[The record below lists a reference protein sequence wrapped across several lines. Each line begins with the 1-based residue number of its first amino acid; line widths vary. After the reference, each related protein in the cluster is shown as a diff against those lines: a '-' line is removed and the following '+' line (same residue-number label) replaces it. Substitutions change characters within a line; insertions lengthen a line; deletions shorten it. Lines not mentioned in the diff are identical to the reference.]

1 MRVSSLRQNVAGAQV
16 ECNDSSM
23 RVDPRGTETYNQSRH
38 SCSDPHS
45 RQIYMIRTRII
56 GTGSY
61 LPERVVTNREVGASL
76 GIEPDAVSRLTGIL
90 ERRWAAPSQAS
101 SDLAV
106 EASRQALEAA
116 GIPASDVG
124 AIVLST
130 TSPDSVF
137 PSTACHVQRML
148 GCPAIPA
155 FDVAASC
162 SGFLY
167 GLSMADA
174 MIRSGQIKTCLVVAA
189 EVKSRSLDPADGD
202 TVLLFGDGAGAVVLR
217 GELETGQPSR
227 GLMGLRLHADGAQ
240 HGLISIPAGGS
251 RLPTTSD
258 TVEAKGHTLRMQ
270 GAPLF
275 RLAVKRLEQAIL
287 EIVKECGVDIHD
299 LAQLVLHQ
307 ANGRILSQLTKRLGV
322 SPERVCSVIGRYGNT
337 SSASVPIALDYAV
350 RSGKIVPHDLVL
362 LGSFGGGVTWAAGL
376 VRW

>member
-1 MRVSSLRQNVAGAQV
+1 VVS
-16 ECNDSSM
+16 
-23 RVDPRGTETYNQSRH
+23 
-38 SCSDPHS
+38 
-45 RQIYMIRTRII
+45 
-56 GTGSY
+56 
-61 LPERVVTNREVGASL
+61 NREVGASL
-76 GIEPDAVSRLTGIL
+76 GIEPDAVFRLTGIQ
-90 ERRWAAPSQAS
+90 ERRWAATSQAS

-106 EASRQALEAA
+106 EAARQALEAA
-116 GIPASDVG
+116 GLPVSEVG

-130 TSPDSVF
+130 TSPDTAF

-148 GCPAIPA
+148 GCSSIPA

-174 MIRSGQIKTCLVVAA
+174 MIRSGQVKTCLVVAA

-217 GELETGQPSR
+217 GEPEVGQPSR
-227 GLMGLRLHADGAQ
+227 GIMGVRLHADGSQ
-240 HGLISIPAGGS
+240 HGLIHIPAGGS
-251 RLPTTSD
+251 RMPTTVE
-258 TVEAKGHTLRMQ
+258 TVEAKSHTLRMQ

-275 RLAVKRLEQAIL
+275 RLAVKRLEQAIR
-287 EIVKECGVDIHD
+287 EVVKEFGIDVQD
-299 LAQLVLHQ
+299 LAQLVVHQ

-337 SSASVPIALDYAV
+337 SSASVPIALDHAV
-350 RSGKIVPHDLVL
+350 RSGRIVPHDLLL

>member
-1 MRVSSLRQNVAGAQV
+1 MMR
-16 ECNDSSM
+16 
-23 RVDPRGTETYNQSRH
+23 TK
-38 SCSDPHS
+38 
-45 RQIYMIRTRII
+45 II

-61 LPERVVTNREVGASL
+61 LPERVVSNREVGASL
-76 GIEPDAVSRLTGIL
+76 GLDPGVVSRLTGIE
-90 ERRWAAPSQAS
+90 ERRRAADSQAS

-106 EASRQALEAA
+106 EAARRALHAA
-116 GIPASDVG
+116 GLPVLELG

-148 GCPAIPA
+148 GCAMIPA

-174 MIRSGQIKTCLVVAA
+174 MIRSGQVKTCLVVAA
-189 EVKSRSLDPADGD
+189 EVKSRSIDPADGD

-217 GELETGQPSR
+217 GEPETGPLGR
-227 GLMGLRLHADGAQ
+227 GILGIRLHADGSQ
-240 HGLISIPAGGS
+240 HGLIRIPAGGS
-251 RLPTTSD
+251 RMPTTAE
-258 TVEAKGHTLRMQ
+258 TVAGKRHTLRMQ

-275 RLAVKRLEQAIL
+275 RLAVKRLEQAIR
-287 EIVKECGVDIHD
+287 EIVKEFGVDLQD

-307 ANGRILSQLTKRLGV
+307 ANGRILGQLTKRLGV
-322 SPERVCSVIGRYGNT
+322 SPERVSSVIGRYGNT
-337 SSASVPIALDYAV
+337 SSASLPIALDDAV
-350 RSGKIVPHDLVL
+350 RSGKMSPGDMVL
-362 LGSFGGGVTWAAGL
+362 LGSFGGGVTWATGL

>member
-1 MRVSSLRQNVAGAQV
+1 
-16 ECNDSSM
+16 
-23 RVDPRGTETYNQSRH
+23 
-38 SCSDPHS
+38 
-45 RQIYMIRTRII
+45 MIRTKII

-61 LPERVVTNREVGASL
+61 LPERVVSNCEVGASL
-76 GIEPDAVSRLTGIL
+76 GLDPGVVSRLTGIE
-90 ERRWAAPSQAS
+90 ERRWAADSQAS

-106 EASRQALEAA
+106 EAARRALHAA
-116 GIPASDVG
+116 GLPVLELG

-148 GCPAIPA
+148 GCATIPA

-174 MIRSGQIKTCLVVAA
+174 MIRSGQVKTCLVVAA
-189 EVKSRSLDPADGD
+189 EVKSRSIDPADGD

-217 GELETGQPSR
+217 GEPETGPLGR
-227 GLMGLRLHADGAQ
+227 GILGIRLHADGSQ
-240 HGLISIPAGGS
+240 HGLIRIPAGGS
-251 RLPTTSD
+251 RMPTTAE
-258 TVEAKGHTLRMQ
+258 TVAGKRHTLRMQ

-275 RLAVKRLEQAIL
+275 RLAVKRLEQAIR
-287 EIVKECGVDIHD
+287 EIVKEFGVELQD

-307 ANGRILSQLTKRLGV
+307 ANGRILGQLTKRLGV
-322 SPERVCSVIGRYGNT
+322 SPERVSSVIGRYGNT
-337 SSASVPIALDYAV
+337 SSASLPIALDDAV
-350 RSGKIVPHDLVL
+350 RSEKMSPDDMVL
-362 LGSFGGGVTWAAGL
+362 LGSFGGGVTWATGL